1 MCDRQNGA
9 PKRRMVHDVLAKS
22 RVASGAV
29 GLVVALAVGIYMV
42 TDNTDHVVIKN
53 VCYLGVLVGAGV
65 GAWVGAWRA
74 PRGRRSVPVLIAAGV
89 SLSALADVVWNM
101 LDLRGANTDVSMA
114 DPLWFVSYAFLCGA
128 LLLVLGRSRGGGRRI
143 DMEFVV
149 DAVTI
154 VIVSVLIFWSI
165 SVDTIIADHSVTPFV
180 RAVWAAY
187 PIIDA
192 VVLALVLRIL
202 FSRRARAAIG
212 ASFATG
218 VCLWLA
224 ADIVYLQAPASAL
237 VLSTMDAAWMVAPVL
252 VARAAWRIPQI
263 EADTSDSADARGWVW
278 PLAIAVGPLLVPPAL
293 EIVADLRGEP
303 DRPFE
308 LFAGMAALVMLA
320 FVRTGRLLRSEA
332 RAQRA
337 LEVARDAALEA
348 SRAKTMFLAN
358 MSHEIRTPLTTVLA
372 AAEILEDTPLDELQL
387 KLLAKM
393 HRSGNLLMSLV
404 EGVLDFSRVE
414 AGQVELQSVELD
426 LHILVADAV
435 DVYVPRARQAGVRF
449 EWHLDP
455 GVPQMVMGDPT
466 RLLQIVLNLLDN
478 ALKFTPHG
486 RVRLVVRPAEGD
498 SVDFI
503 VDDTGIGIRPEDQA
517 SVFES
522 FKQVDGST
530 TRRYGGSGLG
540 LAICKELTEL
550 MGGSITVQSQ
560 FDSGSTFV
568 VRVPLVIGTA
578 DHVVAP
584 ASALAGL
591 SAH

>member
-1 MCDRQNGA
+1 
-9 PKRRMVHDVLAKS
+9 MVHDVLAKS

-42 TDNTDHVVIKN
+42 TDKTDHVVIKN